1 MATSPIPPMLIELQL
16 ETAKIT
22 AQMAQLQNSF
32 TSLGQTVEKQNT
44 FFTRLKAT
52 ASGVFAGNLMMQG
65 LQMLKSGIQGAV
77 ADAQEYEIQM
87 AKSKAVIEATGAVA
101 GVSAQHIR
109 DQAAALE
116 SVATVD
122 QNVISQGEN
131 VIATFTQ
138 IRNVA
143 GAGNDIFDQTTKAAL
158 DMAAVLKTDM
168 PTAAMQ
174 LGKALNDP
182 IRGMTMLQR
191 SGVSFTAQQKAQV
204 TAMMNA
210 GNVLGAQKVILAEVN
225 REFGGAAKAA
235 GDTFAGAV
243 FRAKDAAQDFA
254 RDLVTNVQPILL
266 EIGKTIAWVYDH
278 SLKPLFSWISK
289 NKEAVAV
296 FAGILLTAVA
306 AFKVYKM
313 AVAATVAM
321 QELWIVALALSKG
334 AKLADIAATEGQ
346 TGAMVLLNAVMNANP
361 IAIVVT
367 ALAALAAG
375 FVLAWNHSETF
386 RKVAINAFQGI
397 LSGVSFAIR
406 ALADFVS
413 FASKYLI
420 MPFKILLTALSH
432 LPGVGKYAKA
442 ALEFMGDIPNILDS
456 AADKVDSFSSSL
468 DKLANKK
475 ITIPGFGGKDKSG
488 KDAPAATAPTTIT
501 AETLAKQ
508 KALNDAIAKI
518 EKDFMKSMAEEVAKK
533 QEADIKAY
541 DRYNEDLRKLNM
553 KRDKDIADAHKRAM
567 KADAADQANYQKDLL
582 KNQADFENKKLS
594 LLNDYTK
601 KQAELRKK
609 AAEQTVQLEAD
620 AIDKQ
625 KSVIQKSVDQ
635 LKSAF
640 ASGLSFNIKDN
651 YVGGALGLVNML
663 RTQLTGAR
671 DLQKNAAELAGK
683 GYTQSFIEQ
692 IVAAG
697 PTIGNQMASS
707 ILRADSATQ
716 TELQSLYASMTDI
729 TDNGMNDLATS
740 MNSGGKLASQALM
753 QEYAQVAIDLKKSLA
768 TTNSDL
774 MDSLATANADYQDS
788 IAQAMRDRDAANSD
802 AAVKL
807 AEALANNA
815 AALKDDLAGIQEDY
829 DASLAEMGRTLQ
841 QDLIQNQK
849 DYQDAITKIA
859 EDTKAQLL
867 DLGLSLDATMAKIR
881 QMQALAASNSTGSSS
896 GKATF
901 IPAITSATSGYV
913 TDYSKANTTVDTTT
927 LAGILKASGGTTV
940 NVSAVTNASPYSI
953 ADSVTSAIKYGAAV
967 TLPSANTSISTAQG
981 VANKLRA
988 MGEI

>member
-52 ASGVFAGNLMMQG
+52 ATGVFAGNLMMQG

-77 ADAQEYEIQM
+77 LDAQEYEIQM
-87 AKSKAVIEATGAVA
+87 AKSKAIIEATGAVA

-122 QNVISQGEN
+122 QNVISQGQN

-168 PTAAMQ
+168 PSAAMQ

-182 IRGMTMLQR
+182 IRGMNLLQR
-191 SGVSFTAQQKAQV
+191 VGVNFTAAQKEQIK
-204 TAMMNA
+204 TLMNA
-210 GNVLGAQKVILAEVN
+210 GDVMGAQKVILGEVQ

-266 EIGKTIAWVYDH
+266 QIGKTIAWVYDH
-278 SLKPLFSWISK
+278 SLKPMFSWINK

-296 FAGILLTAVA
+296 FAGILLTAVT
-306 AFKVYKM
+306 AFKVYQM
-313 AVAATVAM
+313 AMAAGVAI
-321 QELWIVALALSKG
+321 QELYIVGMALAKG

-346 TGAMVLLNAVMNANP
+346 TGAMVLLNAVMNMNP
-361 IAIVVT
+361 IMIVVT

-386 RKVAINAFQGI
+386 RKVVINAFQGV

-406 ALADFVS
+406 ALSDFVA
-413 FASKYLI
+413 FATKYLMI
-420 MPFKILLTALSH
+420 PFKTLITALSH

-442 ALEFMGDIPNILDS
+442 ALDFMGDIPNILDN
-456 AADKVDSFSSSL
+456 AADKVDSFSASL
-468 DKLANKK
+468 DKLQNKK

-488 KDAPAATAPTTIT
+488 KDVPAATAPTAIT

-518 EKDFMKSMAEEVAKK
+518 EKDFMKSMAEEVKKK

-541 DRYNEDLRKLNM
+541 ERYNEDLRKLNM
-553 KRDKDIADAHKRAM
+553 KRDKDIADAYKRAM
-567 KADAADQANYQKDLL
+567 KADAADQANYQKELL
-582 KNQADFENKKLS
+582 KNQADFENKKIS
-594 LLNDYTK
+594 LLADYTK

-625 KSVIQKSVDQ
+625 KSVIQKSVEQ

-651 YVGGALGLVNML
+651 YVGGAMGLVNML

-671 DLQKNAAELAGK
+671 DLQKNAALLAGK

-692 IVAAG
+692 IVSAG
-697 PTIGNQMASS
+697 PVIGNQMATS
-707 ILRADSATQ
+707 ILNSSDATQ

-729 TDNGMNDLATS
+729 SDNGMNDLAKS

-753 QEYAQVAIDLKKSLA
+753 EEYAQVAIDLKKSLA
-768 TTNSDL
+768 NTNADL
-774 MDSLATANADYQDS
+774 MDSLATANADYQDAIS
-788 IAQAMRDRDAANSD
+788 QAMRDRDMANSD
-802 AAVKL
+802 SQIKL

-815 AALKDDLAGIQEDY
+815 AALKEDLAGIQEDY

-849 DYQDAITKIA
+849 DYQDAIAQIA
-859 EDTKAQLL
+859 EDTKAKLL
-867 DLGLSLDATMAKIR
+867 DLGVSLENTMAKIR
-881 QMQALAASNSTGSSS
+881 AMQAAAAAAQVAQQQATIAPIPLATYTPSSPN
-896 GKATF
+896 GMF
-901 IPAITSATSGYV
+901 IGPIPV
-913 TDYSKANTTVDTTT
+913 
-927 LAGILKASGGTTV
+927 GTTRTATGYTTNVVV
-940 NVSAVTNASPYSI
+940 NAQTNASAYSI

-967 TLPSANTSISTAQG
+967 TLPSSNPISIAQIRQAHG
-981 VANKLRA
+981 
-988 MGEI
+988 GEI